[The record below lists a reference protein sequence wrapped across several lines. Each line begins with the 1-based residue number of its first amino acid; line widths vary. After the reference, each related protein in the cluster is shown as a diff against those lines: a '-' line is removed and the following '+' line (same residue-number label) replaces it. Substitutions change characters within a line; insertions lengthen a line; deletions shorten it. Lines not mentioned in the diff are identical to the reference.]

1 MNLNHLEYFAAACD
15 TGSIS
20 EAAKTVYVSQQS
32 VSAAVAALE
41 RELHATL
48 LERSRNGVSPTAEGR
63 RVYEASQEV
72 FNALQMMRD
81 DIAHHRRN
89 VAGSLAF
96 AFIPQAFTSPGPAF
110 KASVFEDFHHQ
121 WPKIDLELFEGQSD
135 FCQKAVKE
143 GLVDAA
149 LISGITDTGSFRVIP
164 LWECPV
170 VAYVRKDSDLAE
182 RSAISFDD
190 LQGHILHS
198 PPGSGYPLWD
208 ILWRCRERGFSPEVL
223 TEQAEVGSPD
233 FQSPDA
239 NGVCFMLSWLTLEHS
254 DDNFVVVPFVEA
266 DRPTVPANIIIKAG
280 SNPTPQAEAL
290 IEHLRCRFGELEA
303 ALAARATLRGDSP
316 TR

>member
-41 RELHATL
+41 RELHTTL
-48 LERSRNGVSPTAEGR
+48 LERSRNGVTPTAEGR
-63 RVYEASQEV
+63 RVYEAAREV
-72 FNALQMMRD
+72 FSVLESMRD
-81 DIAHHRRN
+81 DIAHQRRN
-89 VAGSLAF
+89 VAGPLDF

-110 KASVFEDFHHQ
+110 KASVFDSFRQ
-121 WPKIDLELFEGQSD
+121 LWPEIELELFEGQSD

-149 LISGITDTGSFRVIP
+149 LISGVTDTASFRVIP

-182 RSAISFDD
+182 RPAISFDD
-190 LQGHILHS
+190 LKGHVLHS

-208 ILWRCRERGFSPEVL
+208 ILWRCRERGFSPEAL
-223 TEQAEVGSPD
+223 TEHAEVGSPD
-233 FQSPDA
+233 FRAPDA
-239 NGVCFMLSWLTLEHS
+239 SGVCFMLAWLTLQHK
-254 DDNFVVVPFVEA
+254 DDDYVAIPFIEA
-266 DRPTVPANIIIKAG
+266 DRPIVPANIIIKAG
-280 SNPTPQAEAL
+280 TNPTPQAEAL
-290 IEHLRCRFGELEA
+290 IEHLRCCFGELEA
-303 ALAARATLRGDSP
+303 ALAARTTLFEDPSAR
-316 TR
+316 